1 MTYFLKNNF
10 VSKLISLWEAHDIF
24 VLQYK
29 RSSTV
34 SNSNNI
40 RGPYNANALSRY
52 VELVLVADK
61 SVFEKH
67 GHEVSKIYNRC
78 KDIANIVNAV
88 SFCLYSIFFFFISEL
103 VAHYCFYFWYLCLIC
118 HQCFCSQ
125 NDLL

>member
-1 MTYFLKNNF
+1 MTYFFKNNF

-88 SFCLYSIFFFFISEL
+88 SFCLYSFFF
-103 VAHYCFYFWYLCLIC
+103 
-118 HQCFCSQ
+118 
-125 NDLL
+125 